1 MISNLRQFGNET
13 EIVDD
18 SAKAKQPRR
27 LNAGKLYYTLHD
39 INRVETMLLDEVKN
53 KLEFK
58 KVAEPLL
65 KEIFGDQYSDK
76 FSVVNVIALG
86 PTIVHALD
94 ALEKT
99 FSAKSSFSKGKDT
112 INASTETI
120 SEYRNK
126 TLRFVRSNYY
136 LYIDNF
142 KFEVIKSDNIH
153 QKYFRKELL
162 QTEQERFQKTN
173 VVGIN

>member
-39 INRVETMLLDEVKN
+39 INKVETMLLDEVKN

-86 PTIVHALD
+86 PIIVHALD

-99 FSAKSSFSKGKDT
+99 FNTKSSFSKGKDT

-162 QTEQERFQKTN
+162 QTE
-173 VVGIN
+173 